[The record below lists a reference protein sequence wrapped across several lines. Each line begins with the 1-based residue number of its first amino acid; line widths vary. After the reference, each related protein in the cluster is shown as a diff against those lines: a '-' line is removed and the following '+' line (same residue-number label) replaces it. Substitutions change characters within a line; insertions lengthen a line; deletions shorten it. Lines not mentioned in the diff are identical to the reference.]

1 MRRFIAVG
9 LTLLAATGCA
19 VNPPVTDPV
28 WETTN
33 VFQNNPVLLPI
44 SGHELAWETVVDVVD
59 DYFKIERE
67 EPVRRVGNV
76 VTEGRLDT
84 FPAVGATLFEP
95 WRRDSANPYE
105 KLESTI
111 QSIRRQ
117 ATVRV
122 RPAQGG
128 YLVDVAVFKELED
141 VVQPM
146 HATAGAATFR
156 NDSSLTRVASA
167 VGEQEI
173 HEGWIPMGRD
183 TALEQRII
191 QQLMARTGVG
201 APEWGTPMPATG
213 PSMQTLG
220 PQIAPPGVLPLP
232 SPPATDPPGSQPIG
246 TWQPGGGP
254 G

>member
-9 LTLLAATGCA
+9 LALLAAAGCA
-19 VNPPVTDPV
+19 VNPPVTNPV

-33 VFQNNPVLLPI
+33 VFQNNPVLLPVRD
-44 SGHELAWETVVDVVD
+44 HELAWETVVDVVD
-59 DYFKIERE
+59 DYFRIEQE
-67 EPVRRVGNV
+67 EPVRLVGNV

-84 FPAVGATLFEP
+84 FPAVGSTMFEP

-105 KLESTI
+105 KLESTL
-111 QSIRRQ
+111 QSIRRH

-122 RPAQGG
+122 SPAQGG

-156 NDSSLTRVASA
+156 NDSSLTRVVSA

-173 HEGWIPMGRD
+173 HEDWIPMGRD

-191 QQLMARTGVG
+191 QQLMARAGVG
-201 APEWGTPMPATG
+201 APVWGPATG
-213 PSMQTLG
+213 PPIQTLG
-220 PQIAPPGVLPLP
+220 PQVAPPGVLPLP
-232 SPPATDPPGSQPIG
+232 CPPATDPPGSQPTG